1 MPEQDFKK
9 SENNVFKSDNSST
22 NKRITTGKSLGELYD
37 NKRSH
42 SKFGEKSN
50 SKFGEKSNSKFGEK
64 SNSKFG
70 EKSNSKFG
78 ETSNGKHAK
87 LNNNNKNSFMKTTVV
102 KKPEFQVILNEFPEL
117 METDK
122 KETDKKETDKK
133 ETDKKEEEIK
143 FNYKDKILQ
152 TKEETNTKYKK
163 NRLNKFVSIEYDVI
177 KLSEYYNPNQSIS
190 ILENRMEHREELNDI
205 LGDISPYWNMQYLD
219 DIEDEY
225 YENNSDNDEEVEE
238 EYTEDW

>member
-70 EKSNSKFG
+70 E
-78 ETSNGKHAK
+78 TSNGKHAK

-117 METDK
+117 M
-122 KETDKKETDKK
+122 ETDKK